1 VVFLFKNN
9 ETQLNII
16 NEESRKIGLAIHRG
30 KTKFITN
37 FSTDEKIF
45 IEGIE
50 IEKVESYKYLG
61 QTISVENRTLEE
73 VLIRIKMGWSVF
85 YKYKEIFLD
94 KNFPMSLK
102 SKV

>member
-1 VVFLFKNN
+1 MIDGESLTDLRFADDVVTPTIGVKNN

-61 QTISVENRTLEE
+61 QTISVENRTL
-73 VLIRIKMGWSVF
+73 V
-85 YKYKEIFLD
+85 
-94 KNFPMSLK
+94 
-102 SKV
+102 